1 MAPRN
6 KQNGLIPAVCYY
18 RMSSDKQETSIPE
31 QREAVERYA
40 ADNGYRIVREYVD
53 EGISGDKTSKRVEFQ
68 EMHHDACNGR
78 DFDVILCWDQD
89 RFGRFNSLEAG
100 YWIHPLMQ
108 SGITLATV
116 NDGPIDW
123 TDYTGRVMYQ
133 LKQEGKH
140 QFLRDL
146 SANTTRGLLAKA
158 KRGEWVQGK
167 PPYGYAVK
175 TTIISDRER
184 TDYIILGHRDEI
196 KISYGSRRIP
206 KIAICL
212 NSRNASTRQ

>member
-1 MAPRN
+1 MVR
-6 KQNGLIPAVCYY
+6 
-18 RMSSDKQETSIPE
+18 S
-31 QREAVERYA
+31 
-40 ADNGYRIVREYVD
+40 ADNGYRIIRDYVD
-53 EGISGDKTSKRVEFQ
+53 EGISGDATSKRVAFQ
-68 EMHHDACNGR
+68 QMHHAACSRR
-78 DFDVILCWDQD
+78 DFAAILCWDQD
-89 RFGRFNSLEAG
+89 RFRRFDIIEAG
-100 YWIHPLMQ
+100 RWVYPLREAGV
-108 SGITLATV
+108 SLVTV
-116 NDGPIDW
+116 NDGTMDRN
-123 TDYTGRVMYQ
+123 DFTGRVVYTI
-133 LKQEGKH
+133 KQEGKH

-196 KISYGSRRIP
+196 KISYGSRRLP